1 MPAARYWRA
10 VGLQSVGGGALELSA
25 LHLYLVGA
33 RADAAATLTSTFA
46 PDSGQLL
53 ALQDADAAT
62 TARWLD
68 VSAPGFALVW
78 DFGAGNAQDVRA
90 VRLGAGALYA
100 EWLESLTIQHS
111 SDGVVWTMLG
121 SIAAFTWPGAGAL
134 QVVPADGDAYFLST
148 SLLIQPRAAGTAF
161 ADESPSRQIV
171 TAAGQ
176 AAAVS
181 DTTSPTGYSVKF
193 DGAADWLEVPRSA
206 ALVFGGGDF
215 TVECRFT
222 ANSAARDRALVDF
235 FAIGVGGW
243 QVYLNSS
250 GKPCFYEN
258 TPNATTLIGPSS
270 VANGSP
276 HNIAFSRAAT
286 TLRLFVNG
294 VLSGSVANSKSHIDP
309 GVSLFLGAQVGA
321 RNVNYDFDGQLAY
334 VRVTK
339 GVARYTDS
347 FTPPPAPFT
356 NGLLGEGGPVILPPL
371 LRAPVPE
378 RARIAAASPV
388 PPPSIQS
395 APRLQLAR
403 DTEFGGAGRI
413 WGTTKIETSPG
424 SRVPIKARVS
434 IFRGRDKL
442 LAREVWSDQVTGEW
456 VVNGLDTRQDFVVLA
471 QDSAGNYQPVAADKT
486 MPEAQ

>member
-25 LHLYLVGA
+25 LHLYLGGV
-33 RADAAATLTSTFA
+33 RVDVAATLASTFA

-53 ALQDADAAT
+53 ALQDADAGT

-78 DFGAGNAQDVRA
+78 DFGAGKAQDVRA
-90 VRLGAGALYA
+90 VRLCAGALYD
-100 EWLESLTIQHS
+100 EWLESLTMQHS
-111 SDGVVWTMLG
+111 SDGVVWTTLG
-121 SIAAFTWPGAGAL
+121 SIAAFTWPGAGVL

-171 TAAGQ
+171 TVAGQ

-222 ANSAARDRALVDF
+222 ANSAARDRVLVDF
-235 FAIGVGGW
+235 FQNGGGGW
-243 QVYLNSS
+243 QVYLDSS
-250 GKPCFYEN
+250 GKPCFYEHN
-258 TPNATTLIGPSS
+258 PNSTVLMGPSS
-270 VANGSP
+270 VANGIP
-276 HNIAFSRAAT
+276 HDIAFSRAGT

-294 VLSGSVANSKSHIDP
+294 VLSGAVANSKSHIDL
-309 GVSLFLGAQVGA
+309 GVNLFIGAQVGS
-321 RNVNYDFDGQLAY
+321 RNANYDFDGQLAY
-334 VRVTK
+334 VRITK

-347 FTPPPAPFT
+347 FIPPSAPFT
-356 NGLLGEGGPVILPPL
+356 NGLLGEGSTVSLPPL
-371 LRAPVPE
+371 LRTPAPD
-378 RARIAAASPV
+378 RSRIAASSPV
-388 PPPSIQS
+388 PPHS
-395 APRLQLAR
+395 ALSVPPLLLAR
-403 DTEFGGAGRI
+403 DMEFGGSGRI
-413 WGTTKIETSPG
+413 WGATKIETSPG
-424 SRVPIKARVS
+424 SRVPTKARVS
-434 IFRGRDKL
+434 ILRGRDKL
-442 LAREVWSDQVTGEW
+442 LAREVWSDPVTGDWEAK
-456 VVNGLDTRQDFVVLA
+456 GLDTRQDFVVLA

-486 MPEAQ
+486 LPEAP